1 MLTYT
6 STQARANISD
16 VLDAA
21 THGEPVEITRRDG
34 SAAVVISKAEFEAY
48 QNTKLDAEFDHIMQR
63 HGRTLEALTNR

>member
-48 QNTKLDAEFDHIMQR
+48 QNAKLDAEFDHIMQR